1 MAGTKPAIFIW
12 LRLIF
17 VLSLRM
23 DFQDTNE
30 QQPEQQDIAIYSK
43 WAILG
48 FSIFFS
54 PLIGSILLMIN
65 LRSVGFK
72 RQATGVLLFAIA
84 YQFVAAIVIG
94 SVMKFPANVNSMAL
108 LQNTQFIIY
117 SLIAQIIG
125 GGILAEYFYKKYFP
139 ADNYKYKSVWR
150 PLAVILIIT
159 LAISLLR

>member
-1 MAGTKPAIFIW
+1 
-12 LRLIF
+12 
-17 VLSLRM
+17 M
-23 DFQDTNE
+23 DFDETNG

-43 WAILG
+43 WAILA

-54 PLIGSILLMIN
+54 PLFGGILLMIN

-72 RQATGVLLFAIA
+72 KQATGILLFSIA
-84 YQFVAAIVIG
+84 YVFISALVVFSVSGIPQNATALVIV
-94 SVMKFPANVNSMAL
+94 
-108 LQNTQFIIY
+108 QNTQYVIY

-139 ADNYKYKSVWR
+139 AEQYRYKSVWR
-150 PLAVILIIT
+150 PLAIILIIT

>member
-1 MAGTKPAIFIW
+1 
-12 LRLIF
+12 
-17 VLSLRM
+17 M
-23 DFQDTNE
+23 DFDETNG

-54 PLIGSILLMIN
+54 PLFGGILLMIN

-72 RQATGVLLFAIA
+72 KQATGILLFSIA
-84 YQFVAAIVIG
+84 YVFISALVVFSVSGIPQNATALAIV
-94 SVMKFPANVNSMAL
+94 
-108 LQNTQFIIY
+108 QNTQYVIY

-139 ADNYKYKSVWR
+139 AEQYRYKSVWR
-150 PLAVILIIT
+150 PLAIILIIT